1 MLPKAT
7 GVFGLSF
14 VYVQDNATLNTA
26 PETVAF
32 LAQQDMEV
40 KDWPDM
46 NLSKHVWDPTGVW
59 LRDMPPPPPPPP
71 PACHVVCVLFS
82 PPKGGPQVINGVVTW
97 V

>member
-14 VYVQDNATLNTA
+14 VYVQDNATPNTA

-59 LRDMPPPPPPPP
+59 LRDMDTPPPP
-71 PACHVVCVLFS
+71 PACHAVCVLFS